1 MKSPQNKQFVTV
13 KPSDF
18 RSHML
23 HRFWYE
29 LRLQKSII
37 LIWKINQD
45 NMIRVRNKEKKIHT
59 NKLPCSYTFGW
70 NLLSVVTH

>member
-13 KPSDF
+13 KLSDF

-37 LIWKINQD
+37 LTWKINQD
-45 NMIRVRNKEKKIHT
+45 NMIRVRNKEKKYIQT
-59 NKLPCSYTFGW
+59 SFL
-70 NLLSVVTH
+70 VVIPLAGTCQ